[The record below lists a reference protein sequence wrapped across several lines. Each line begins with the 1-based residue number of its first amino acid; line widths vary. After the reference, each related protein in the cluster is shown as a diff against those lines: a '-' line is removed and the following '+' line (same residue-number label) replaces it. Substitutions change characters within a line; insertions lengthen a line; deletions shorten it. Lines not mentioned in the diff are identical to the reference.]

1 MKHFSKNLLQL
12 IICTALVVVLAGCRN
27 LSHPTVGIND
37 DESLAGSFIR
47 YARGFSVTQHDDI
60 AEVVIFNPWHRNDTL
75 AHFFVVSKSA
85 VLSDIDS
92 QKLVV
97 PTPLDRIIALSATQ
111 WGPLITLGEVG
122 RIVGVSEGRF
132 INDTLVRRL
141 LNEGK
146 LTDVGGEERYDVE
159 KMLRLEPGAVFY
171 SPNPTGVPAQLAY
184 TRMNL
189 IPWPDYLENH
199 PLGRAEWVKL
209 LGLLTGKD
217 VEASRLFKHIETEYH
232 SLKQLAASAK
242 ERPTVFSDKAF
253 AGQWYVPCGQSYL
266 ATLLADAGSDYVFR
280 SLEGEA
286 SVPLDIE
293 AIFSKA
299 AHAQYW
305 RIAQAAPE
313 GYSYPQIL
321 AENEFYGTF
330 DAFKNHRI
338 IFCNTAKTAYFEKGN
353 LEPHQMLADLIA
365 IFHPQLLPDHQPVF
379 YQLLEP

>member
-1 MKHFSKNLLQL
+1 MKYLLSNTLQI
-12 IICTALVVVLAGCRN
+12 IICAALAAFAGCGN
-27 LSHPTVGIND
+27 PSHSNVEND
-37 DESLAGSFIR
+37 DSTQGGHIR
-47 YARGFSVTQHDDI
+47 YARGFSMIQHDDH
-60 AEVVIFNPWHRNDTL
+60 AEVVIFNPWHRSDTL
-75 AHFFVVSKSA
+75 GHYFVAPKGA
-85 VLSDIDS
+85 ALDHISD
-92 QKLVV
+92 QRLVIR
-97 PTPLDRIIALSATQ
+97 TPLERIIALSATQ

-159 KMLRLEPGAVFY
+159 KMLRLEPGVVFY
-171 SPNPTGVPAQLAY
+171 SPNPAGVPAQLGY

-217 VEASRLFKHIETEYH
+217 TEANHLFEHIETEYLT
-232 SLKQLAASAK
+232 LKRIAASAK

-266 ATLLADAGSDYVFR
+266 ATMLADAGSDYVFS

-293 AIFSKA
+293 AIFGKA